1 MLGRRAESCYE
12 TQFSKIL
19 MFPKLSLKI
28 PHAGFLRS
36 LTNGVLVVCLM
47 AGFMSV
53 SQAQPAS
60 VASLAQAEARRRAI
74 QVNKAADEIARGYQL
89 IDEGKAEEALAVFS
103 VTYEALPNIPLAQ
116 EHRLAARNG
125 YVVAGS
131 LHAQELAAK
140 GNLEEANK
148 LIEKLLAPEVA
159 PKDARV
165 LALKA
170 RLADPGRFPPALTEK
185 HVANV
190 EAVQILLL
198 KANSF
203 LELGDYDKAISTYQD
218 VLRVDPANSAAR
230 RGMERAEQEKQRYY
244 KAAYDQQR
252 SKMLS
257 AVDKT
262 WEDPVPLTA
271 VDVSG
276 MFGVAAESR
285 GNTQSGR
292 ETISQKLHSLIFPT
306 VEFAGATLEEVAEL
320 LRVRSR
326 DLDPQGKGV
335 NFILNL
341 PPEARGKP
349 ISLTL
354 QNVPM
359 EELLRY
365 VSEMCGVT
373 YKVDEHAVTF
383 ISLSDRNSAIIT
395 RSFRVPPDFIQ
406 NAPAGDAAAAPADP
420 FANQASGGAGI
431 TIRRMSA
438 KEFLEA
444 RGVIFP
450 DGSTATF
457 NAATSTLT
465 VRNTVQNM
473 DMVELLVEQATKAA
487 PKLAVVQVRMIEV
500 NQSNLDELGFDW
512 LLGGNGMNG
521 NNVFVGGGTSGAG
534 TPFSAV
540 NYPFGST
547 ATVPAVFA
555 GAQQV
560 FPAQNINNAVGGPNV
575 VGIAPVNGG
584 GGGPITSGLRSGA
597 YATGLN
603 SLDSLLKTG
612 STNASPTVAPG
623 ILSVAGV
630 FTDPQFQTV
639 LRGLSQKKGVDI
651 NASPSVTTKNGLK
664 ATVEVTR
671 ELIYPTEFDPPQLPQ
686 AGGGG
691 IGGGG
696 TSALIATPTT
706 PTAFEMRKTGVE
718 LEVEPVIADDGSVEL
733 TITPS
738 LTEFE
743 GFVNYGSPINS
754 PNSSN
759 FQILTLG
766 AGGQTIIPILSPERL
781 LTANK
786 ILQPIFKSQKVTAG
800 VKIWDGA
807 TIVLGGAKVQRHN
820 IVNDQVPILGTLPFI
835 GRLFRSEV
843 KETETK
849 HIIIFV
855 TVDVVD
861 PSGQKINR
869 ATAAVTQ

>member
-1 MLGRRAESCYE
+1 ML
-12 TQFSKIL
+12 
-19 MFPKLSLKI
+19 PKLLLKRL
-28 PHAGFLRS
+28 PADFLCS
-36 LTNGVLVVCLM
+36 MMSGGLIACLM
-47 AGFMSV
+47 TGFTSLAH
-53 SQAQPAS
+53 AQPAS

-89 IDEGKAEEALAVFS
+89 IQERKAEEALTVFAAA
-103 VTYEALPNIPLAQ
+103 YESLPNIPLAQ

-125 YVVAGS
+125 YVVAGCM
-131 LHAQELAAK
+131 HAQELAAK

-148 LIEKLLAPEVA
+148 LVEKLLAADVTPNN
-159 PKDARV
+159 ARV
-165 LALKA
+165 LALKNK
-170 RLADPGRFPPALTEK
+170 LADPDRFPPALTEK

-190 EAVQILLL
+190 EAVQTMLL

-203 LELGDYDKAISTYQD
+203 LELGDFDKAISTYQD
-218 VLRVDPANSAAR
+218 VLRIDPANSTAR

-244 KAAYDQQR
+244 KSAYDHQR

-271 VDVSG
+271 MDVSG
-276 MFGVAAESR
+276 MFGASAESR
-285 GNTQSGR
+285 GYSQSGR
-292 ETISQKLHSLIFPT
+292 ETITQKLRSLVFPT

-354 QNVPM
+354 QSVPM

-373 YKVDEHAVTF
+373 YKVDDHAVTF
-383 ISLSDRNSAIIT
+383 VSLSERSSAIVT
-395 RSFRVPPDFIQ
+395 RTFRVPPDFIQ
-406 NAPAGDAAAAPADP
+406 NAPAADPAAAPADP
-420 FANQASGGAGI
+420 FGGQAPAGGGI
-431 TIRRMSA
+431 TIRRMGA

-450 DGSTATF
+450 EGSSASF
-457 NAATSTLT
+457 NAATSLLT

-500 NQSNLDELGFDW
+500 NQTNLDELGFDW
-512 LLGGNGMNG
+512 LLGGAGMNG
-521 NNVFVGGGTSGAG
+521 NNVFAGGGSSGSGA
-534 TPFSAV
+534 PFSAV
-540 NYPFGST
+540 NYPFGSL

-555 GAQQV
+555 GATQV
-560 FPAQNINNAVGGPNV
+560 FPAQSINNAVGGPNV

-584 GGGPITSGLRSGA
+584 GGGPVTSGLRSGSF
-597 YATGLN
+597 ATGLN
-603 SLDSLLKTG
+603 SLDSLLRTG
-612 STNASPTVAPG
+612 SANASQTVAPG

-639 LRGLSQKKGVDI
+639 LRGLAQKKGVDV

-686 AGGGG
+686 GGGG
-691 IGGGG
+691 AGGGG
-696 TSALIATPTT
+696 TSGLIATPTT

-743 GFVNYGSPINS
+743 GFVNYGSPIFS
-754 PNSSN
+754 PASSN
-759 FQILTLG
+759 FQILTT
-766 AGGQTIIPILSPERL
+766 AANVQTIVPFLSPERL
-781 LTANK
+781 LTPNK
-786 ILQPIFKSQKVTAG
+786 ILQPIFKSQKVTTG

-807 TIVLGGAKVQRHN
+807 TVVLGGAKVQRHT
-820 IVNDQVPILGTLPFI
+820 IVNDQVPILGNLPFI

-843 KETETK
+843 KETDTK

-855 TVDVVD
+855 TVNVVD

-869 ATAAVTQ
+869 DTAAVNR

>member
-1 MLGRRAESCYE
+1 MLPKPPLKRLPAV
-12 TQFSKIL
+12 IL
-19 MFPKLSLKI
+19 CSLMS
-28 PHAGFLRS
+28 G
-36 LTNGVLVVCLM
+36 GLVVCLM
-47 AGFMSV
+47 TGFTPLA
-53 SQAQPAS
+53 QAQPGS

-74 QVNKAADEIARGYQL
+74 QVNKAAEEIARGYQL
-89 IDEGKAEEALAVFS
+89 IEERKAEEALTVFAA
-103 VTYEALPNIPLAQ
+103 TYESLPNIPLAQ
-116 EHRLAARNG
+116 EHRMAARNG
-125 YVVAGS
+125 YVVSGC
-131 LHAQELAAK
+131 LQAQELAAK

-159 PKDARV
+159 PNDSRV
-165 LALKA
+165 LALRN
-170 RLADPGRFPPALTEK
+170 RLADPDRFPPALTEK

-190 EAVQILLL
+190 EAVQALLL

-203 LELGDYDKAISTYQD
+203 LELGDLDKAVSTYQE
-218 VLRVDPANSAAR
+218 VLRIDAANSAAR

-244 KAAYDQQR
+244 KSAYDHQR

-271 VDVSG
+271 MDVSG
-276 MFGVAAESR
+276 MFGASAESR
-285 GNTQSGR
+285 GYTQSGR
-292 ETISQKLHSLIFPT
+292 ETITQKLRTLIFPT
-306 VEFAGATLEEVAEL
+306 VDFAGATLDEVAEL

-354 QNVPM
+354 QSVPM

-383 ISLSDRNSAIIT
+383 VSLSERSSAIVT
-395 RSFRVPPDFIQ
+395 RTFRVPPDFIQ
-406 NAPAGDAAAAPADP
+406 NAPAADPAAAPADP
-420 FANQASGGAGI
+420 FGGQAPAGGGI
-431 TIRRMSA
+431 TIRRMGA

-444 RGVIFP
+444 RGVTFP
-450 DGSTATF
+450 EGSSATF
-457 NAATSTLT
+457 NAATSLLT

-500 NQSNLDELGFDW
+500 NQTNLDELGFDW

-521 NNVFVGGGTSGAG
+521 NNVFAGGGTSGNG
-534 TPFSAV
+534 TPFNSQ
-540 NYPFGST
+540 NYPFGSLST
-547 ATVPAVFA
+547 IPAVL
-555 GAQQV
+555 GTGGTQL
-560 FPAQNINNAVGGPNV
+560 FPAQSINNALAGPNV
-575 VGIAPVNGG
+575 AGVVPGVGGG
-584 GGGPITSGLRSGA
+584 GGGPITSGLRSGSF
-597 YATGLN
+597 ATGLN
-603 SLDSLLKTG
+603 SLDSLLRTG
-612 STNASPTVAPG
+612 SANASQTVAPG

-639 LRGLSQKKGVDI
+639 LRGLAQKKGVDV

-671 ELIYPTEFDPPQLPQ
+671 EFIYPTEFDPPQLPQ

-691 IGGGG
+691 VGGGG

-733 TITPS
+733 TITPA

-743 GFVNYGSPINS
+743 GFVNYGSPIFS
-754 PNSSN
+754 PGGSN
-759 FQILTLG
+759 FQVLTTAANVQTIVPILT
-766 AGGQTIIPILSPERL
+766 PDRL
-781 LTANK
+781 LTPNQ
-786 ILQPIFKSQKVTAG
+786 ILQPIFKSQKVTTG

-807 TIVLGGAKVQRHN
+807 TVVLGGAKVQRHT
-820 IVNDQVPILGTLPFI
+820 IVNDQVPILGNLPFI

-843 KETETK
+843 KETDTK

-855 TVDVVD
+855 TVNVVD

-869 ATAAVTQ
+869 DTAAVNR

>member
-1 MLGRRAESCYE
+1 MLPKPLLKRLPAE
-12 TQFSKIL
+12 
-19 MFPKLSLKI
+19 
-28 PHAGFLRS
+28 FLCS
-36 LTNGVLVVCLM
+36 MMSSGLVVCLM
-47 AGFMSV
+47 TGFMPLA
-53 SQAQPAS
+53 QAQPAS

-74 QVNKAADEIARGYQL
+74 EVNKAADEIARGYQL
-89 IDEGKAEEALAVFS
+89 IEERKAEEALAVFAA
-103 VTYEALPNIPLAQ
+103 TYESLPNIPLAQ

-125 YVVAGS
+125 YVVAGCI
-131 LHAQELAAK
+131 HAQELAAK
-140 GNLEEANK
+140 GSLEEAKK
-148 LIEKLLAPEVA
+148 LIEKLLATDVA
-159 PKDARV
+159 PNDARV
-165 LALKA
+165 LALKNK
-170 RLADPGRFPPALTEK
+170 LADPDRFPPALTEK
-185 HVANV
+185 HVTNV
-190 EAVQILLL
+190 EAVQTLLL

-203 LELGDYDKAISTYQD
+203 LELGDFNNAISTYQD
-218 VLRVDPANSAAR
+218 VLRIDPANSTAR

-244 KAAYDQQR
+244 KSAYDQQR

-271 VDVSG
+271 MDVSG
-276 MFGVAAESR
+276 MFGASAESR
-285 GNTQSGR
+285 GYSQSGR
-292 ETISQKLHSLIFPT
+292 ETITQKLRSLVFPT

-354 QNVPM
+354 QSVPM
-359 EELLRY
+359 EEVLRY

-373 YKVDEHAVTF
+373 YKVDDHAVTF
-383 ISLSDRNSAIIT
+383 VSLSERSSAIVT
-395 RSFRVPPDFIQ
+395 RTFRVPPDFIQ
-406 NAPAGDAAAAPADP
+406 NAPAADPAAAPADP
-420 FANQASGGAGI
+420 FAGQAPAGGGI
-431 TIRRMSA
+431 TIRRMGA

-444 RGVIFP
+444 RGVAFP
-450 DGSTATF
+450 EGASASF
-457 NAATSTLT
+457 NAATSLLT

-500 NQSNLDELGFDW
+500 NQTNLDELGFDW
-512 LLGGNGMNG
+512 LLGGAGMNG
-521 NNVFVGGGTSGAG
+521 NNVFAGGGTSGSGA
-534 TPFSAV
+534 PFSAL
-540 NYPFGST
+540 NYPFGSL

-555 GAQQV
+555 GGTQV
-560 FPAQNINNAVGGPNV
+560 FPAQSINNAVAGPNV

-584 GGGPITSGLRSGA
+584 GGGPVTSGLRSGSF
-597 YATGLN
+597 ATGLN
-603 SLDSLLKTG
+603 SLDSLLRTG
-612 STNASPTVAPG
+612 SANASQTVAPG

-639 LRGLSQKKGVDI
+639 LRGLAQKKGVDV

-686 AGGGG
+686 GGGG
-691 IGGGG
+691 GAGGGG

-743 GFVNYGSPINS
+743 GFVNYGSPIYS
-754 PNSSN
+754 PASSN
-759 FQILTLG
+759 FQILSTG
-766 AGGQTIIPILSPERL
+766 AVAGAAQTIIPILSPERL

-786 ILQPIFKSQKVTAG
+786 ILQPIFKSQKVTTG

-807 TIVLGGAKVQRHN
+807 TVVLGGAKVQRHT
-820 IVNDQVPILGTLPFI
+820 IVNDQVPILGNLPFI

-843 KETETK
+843 KETDTK

-855 TVDVVD
+855 TVNVVD

-869 ATAAVTQ
+869 DTAAVNR

>member
-1 MLGRRAESCYE
+1 MSGGLALC
-12 TQFSKIL
+12 L
-19 MFPKLSLKI
+19 
-28 PHAGFLRS
+28 
-36 LTNGVLVVCLM
+36 LT
-47 AGFMSV
+47 GFMSV

-74 QVNKAADEIARGYQL
+74 QVNKAADEIVRGYQL
-89 IDEGKAEEALAVFS
+89 IDERKAAEALAVFAA
-103 VTYEALPNIPLAQ
+103 TYESLPNIPLAQ

-125 YVVAGS
+125 YVVAGC

-148 LIEKLLAPEVA
+148 LVEKLLAAEVA
-159 PKDARV
+159 PNDARV
-165 LALKA
+165 LALKK
-170 RLADPGRFPPALTEK
+170 RLADPDRFPPALTEK

-190 EAVQILLL
+190 EAVQTLLL
-198 KANSF
+198 RANSF
-203 LELGDYDKAISTYQD
+203 LELGDLDKAISSYQE
-218 VLRVDPANSAAR
+218 VLRIDPANSTAR

-244 KAAYDQQR
+244 KAAYDHQR
-252 SKMLS
+252 SKMLA

-271 VDVSG
+271 QDVSG
-276 MFGVAAESR
+276 MFGASAAR
-285 GNTQSGR
+285 GSAQSGR
-292 ETISQKLHSLIFPT
+292 ETITQKLRTLIFPT
-306 VEFAGATLEEVAEL
+306 VDFAGATLEEVAEL

-326 DLDPQGKGV
+326 DLDPEGKGV

-341 PPEARGKP
+341 PPEARGRP
-349 ISLTL
+349 ISLNL
-354 QNVPM
+354 NSVPM
-359 EELLRY
+359 EEVLRY

-373 YKVDEHAVTF
+373 YKVEEHAVTF

-406 NAPAGDAAAAPADP
+406 NAPAADPAAAPADP
-420 FANQASGGAGI
+420 FANQAPGGSGI
-431 TIRRMSA
+431 TIRRMGA

-444 RGVIFP
+444 RGVVFP
-450 DGSTATF
+450 EGSSATF

-465 VRNTVQNM
+465 VRNTVQHM

-500 NQSNLDELGFDW
+500 NQTNLDELGFDW
-512 LLGGNGMNG
+512 LLGGAGMNG
-521 NNVFVGGGTSGAG
+521 NNVFAGGGTSGSG

-540 NYPFGST
+540 NYPFGGVS
-547 ATVPAVFA
+547 TVPAITA
-555 GAQQV
+555 PNPAPPPLTIQL
-560 FPAQNINNAVGGPNV
+560 FPAQTINNAIGGPNV
-575 VGIAPVNGG
+575 TSVAPVNGG
-584 GGGPITSGLRSGA
+584 GGGQITSGLRSGSF
-597 YATGLN
+597 ATSLN
-603 SLDSLLKTG
+603 SLDSLLRTG
-612 STNASPTVAPG
+612 SANASQTVAPG

-639 LRGLSQKKGVDI
+639 LRGLAQKKGIDV

-686 AGGGG
+686 GGGG
-691 IGGGG
+691 GVGGGG

-759 FQILTLG
+759 FQILTLAG
-766 AGGQTIIPILSPERL
+766 GGQTIIPFLTPERL

-786 ILQPIFKSQKVTAG
+786 ILQPIFKSQKVTTG

-820 IVNDQVPILGTLPFI
+820 IVNDQVPILGALPFV

-869 ATAAVTQ
+869 TTAAVAQ